1 MATVTPEPPSPAPY
15 RSWLPRLTSKV
26 MVDLRIWMTVFG
38 LIIGLVFPFLVMPLG
53 VASGV
58 ALRPLFF
65 VATIG
70 AGLVVS
76 QVAYLLAHAVIGVRL
91 RALAQ
96 GMQQVETTLVDA
108 TFNGDWAA
116 CDPESCK
123 VPVDSTD
130 SLGAVAASFNRL
142 VEGLATSHRISDGI
156 SALGDA
162 LAAHLDLAQLADSTL
177 DELALRTGCDAAALL
192 TVSNGRVELAGS
204 FGIKG
209 AEALAEGESVRE
221 VLRAERAII
230 LNLPPDVVVTSAVVD
245 ITPQEVR
252 VVPVRNGVV
261 IVGVLVV
268 AFARPCSGEA
278 AAVLDATLPGL
289 GVALSNAL
297 NHMDLQ
303 RVAALD
309 PLTGVFNRR
318 FGLQRLREEVGRSQ
332 RTGDPLGLLMFD
344 LDHFKAI
351 NDTYGHL
358 VGDRVLQA
366 VVRSTRSVL
375 REGDVLVRYGGEEF
389 VIVLPGAGRD
399 DRQAMAERVR
409 RAVADSEI
417 SENGQHIAIT
427 VSVGGAGMPDQSVR
441 VPEDLIGVAD
451 QAMYAAKNAGRDRC
465 VMA

>member
-1 MATVTPEPPSPAPY
+1 MATMSPESQGPTAY

-38 LIIGLVFPFLVMPLG
+38 LAIGLLFPFLVLPLG
-53 VASGV
+53 VASGI

-65 VATIG
+65 AATIG

-76 QVAYLLAHAVIGVRL
+76 QVAYLLTHAVVGVRL
-91 RALAQ
+91 RALAR
-96 GMQQVETTLVDA
+96 GMQQVETTLVAA
-108 TFNGDWAA
+108 TYNGDWTA

-123 VPVDSTD
+123 VPVDSAD

-142 VEGLATSHRISDGI
+142 VEGLAMSHRISDGI

-177 DELALRTGCDAAALL
+177 DELAVRAGCDAAALL
-192 TVSNGRVELAGS
+192 TVSNGRVALAGS

-209 AEALAEGESVRE
+209 AEALAEGVSVRE
-221 VLRAERAII
+221 VLRAERASV
-230 LNLPPDVVVTSAVVD
+230 LHLPADVVVTSAVVD

-252 VVPVRNGVV
+252 VIPVRNGVA

-268 AFARPCSGEA
+268 AFARPCSAEA
-278 AAVLDATLPGL
+278 EAVLDATLPGL

-318 FGLQRLREEVGRSQ
+318 FGLQRLREEVGRSH
-332 RTGDPLGLLMFD
+332 RTGDPLGLLMLD

-366 VVRSTRSVL
+366 VVRSTRGVL
-375 REGDVLVRYGGEEF
+375 REGDVLMRYGGEEF
-389 VIVLPGAGRD
+389 AVVLPGAGRD
-399 DRQAMAERVR
+399 DRQAMAERIR
-409 RAVADSEI
+409 RAVADAEI
-417 SENGQHIAIT
+417 SESGQHITVT
-427 VSVGGAGMPDQSVR
+427 VSVGGAGMPDQPVR
-441 VPEDLIGVAD
+441 APEDLIAVAD
-451 QAMYAAKNAGRDRC
+451 QALYAAKNAGRDRC